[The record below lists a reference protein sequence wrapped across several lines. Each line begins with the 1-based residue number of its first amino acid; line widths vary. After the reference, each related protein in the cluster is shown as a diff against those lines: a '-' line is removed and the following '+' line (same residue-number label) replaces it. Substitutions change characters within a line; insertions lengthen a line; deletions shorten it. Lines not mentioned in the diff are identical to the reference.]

1 LSTVLL
7 FDWRLSKAIENEY
20 KPQPNLR
27 WIPIPDYPLRVFLE
41 APPPTMALLDKDPL
55 LLQSI
60 SDDCKDA
67 FVESLKKIVPRLQAL
82 DVECGNAGG
91 DFFKYAEGRKRVL
104 QQIELDIQQAKNNAM
119 AAIQKRWT
127 NLEKQKADYKS
138 YRTGVAIKIVKGGI
152 GVGAAA
158 AGLAGAVATG
168 GATLAL
174 SIIGTYRA
182 VVDGGKTLWE
192 CMQDAD
198 RVQKRV
204 LADLD
209 SLKKTYAQ
217 NPQLGVAR
225 EVLAS
230 TVNAVLKL
238 PINITNVKSLEGD
251 NELWKGKLTHLV
263 FLAHELAETLNDLL
277 DKSEK
282 LSLQLANDP
291 DSKKKQAALKGFE
304 ADVNKL
310 LTEGFFI
317 ASMGRRVQIQKS
329 HQDAEKGL
337 KVQEQ
342 VTKGIEEL
350 KAGRSKGV
358 DWFNSIIAFAADA
371 ALTGAG
377 YGVKPP
383 DFSSAADTVSKLKDG
398 AGVAID
404 SGTTLYGIY
413 DIAAENSEKVKEVQ
427 DGFLKKWKEKIM
439 GPAKAGPAP
448 PTLAKNA

>member
-1 LSTVLL
+1 MDILL
-7 FDWRLSKAIENEY
+7 FDWRLSKAIEYNY
-20 KPQPNLR
+20 QPPLNLR
-27 WIPIPDYPLRVFLE
+27 WIPIPDYPLRVFLDT
-41 APPPTMALLDKDPL
+41 PPPTYQLLNKDPL

-67 FVESLKKIVPRLQAL
+67 FVDILKKIVPRLQAL
-82 DVECGNAGG
+82 DVECGAAGG
-91 DFFKYAEGRKRVL
+91 DFFKYAEGRKRTM
-104 QQIELDIQQAKNNAM
+104 QQIELDIQQAKKNAL

-127 NLEKQKADYKS
+127 DLEKQKKEYKS
-138 YRTGVAIKIVKGGI
+138 YRTGVAIKLVKGGA
-152 GVGAAA
+152 GVVGAAA
-158 AGLAGAVATG
+158 GLGGAVATG

-182 VVDGGKTLWE
+182 VIDGGKTLWE

-204 LADLD
+204 VGDLE

-217 NPQLGVAR
+217 NAQLGVAR
-225 EVLAS
+225 EVAAS
-230 TVNAVLKL
+230 VVNAVLKL
-238 PINITNVKSLEGD
+238 PINITNVKTLEGD
-251 NELWKGKLTHLV
+251 NELWRGKLTHLV

-277 DKSEK
+277 DKAEQ
-282 LSLQLANDP
+282 LNTQLAGDP

-310 LTEGFFI
+310 LTEGFYI

-337 KVQEQ
+337 KVQAQ

-350 KAGRSKGV
+350 KAGRSHGV
-358 DWFNSIIAFAADA
+358 DWFDSIIDFATEA

-377 YGVKPP
+377 FAVKPP
-383 DFSSAADTVSKLKDG
+383 DFSAAAGTFDKVKDGLDVSKES
-398 AGVAID
+398 A
-404 SGTTLYGIY
+404 TTLYGIY

-427 DGFLKKWKEKIM
+427 DSLLKKWKAKIM
-439 GPAKAGPAP
+439 GPEKVGPAP
-448 PTLAKNA
+448 PTLAKRA

>member
-1 LSTVLL
+1 MPDVLL
-7 FDWRLSKAIENEY
+7 FDWRLSKAIENEC
-20 KPQPNLR
+20 KPQPNFR
-27 WIPIPDYPLRVFLE
+27 WIPVPDYPLRVMLD
-41 APPPTMALLDKDPL
+41 ATPPTMTLLNKDPL

-67 FVESLKKIVPRLQAL
+67 FVDSLKKIVPRLQAL
-82 DVECGNAGG
+82 DTECGNSGG

-104 QQIELDIQQAKNNAM
+104 QQIELDIQQAKTNAM
-119 AAIQKRWT
+119 NAIQKRWT
-127 NLEKQKADYKS
+127 ALEKQKAEYKS
-138 YRTGVAIKIVKGGI
+138 YRTGVAVKLVKGGV

-168 GATLAL
+168 GATLAI

-182 VVDGGKTLWE
+182 LVDGGKTLWE

-198 RVQKRV
+198 GVQKRV
-204 LADLD
+204 VADLD

-225 EVLAS
+225 EVAAS

-238 PINITNVKSLEGD
+238 PINITNVKTLDDD
-251 NELWKGKLTHLV
+251 NKLWKGKLTHLV

-317 ASMGRRVQIQKS
+317 ASMGRRVLIQKS
-329 HQDAEKGL
+329 HEDAEKGL

-358 DWFNSIIAFAADA
+358 DWFDCVIAFAADA

-377 YGVKPP
+377 YGVAPP
-383 DFSSAADTVSKLKDG
+383 DFSSAASTLSKAKDG

-427 DGFLKKWKEKIM
+427 DSLLKKWKAKILGPEKT
-439 GPAKAGPAP
+439 GPAA

>member
-1 LSTVLL
+1 MSDILL

-20 KPQPNLR
+20 KPPLSLR
-27 WIPIPDYPLRVFLE
+27 WIPVPEYPLRVMLDV
-41 APPPTMALLDKDPL
+41 PPPTYAMLNKDPL

-67 FVESLKKIVPRLQAL
+67 FVDSLKKIVPRLQAL
-82 DVECGNAGG
+82 DIECGNAGG

-104 QQIELDIQQAKNNAM
+104 QQIELDIQQAKTKAM
-119 AAIQKRWT
+119 AAITKRWDE
-127 NLEKQKADYKS
+127 LEKQKKEYKS
-138 YRTGVAIKIVKGGI
+138 YRQGVAIKLVKGGV
-152 GVGAAA
+152 GVAGAA
-158 AGLAGAVATG
+158 AGLAGAAATG

-174 SIIGTYRA
+174 SIIGMYRA

-204 LADLD
+204 MGDLE

-225 EVLAS
+225 EVVAS

-238 PINITNVKSLEGD
+238 PINVTNVKTLSDD

-263 FLAHELAETLNDLL
+263 FLAHELAETLNELL
-277 DKSEK
+277 DKSEQ
-282 LSLQLANDP
+282 LSTQLATDP

-350 KAGRSKGV
+350 KKGRSKGV
-358 DWFNSIIAFAADA
+358 DWFDSIIAFAADA

-377 YGVKPP
+377 YGVSPP
-383 DFSSAADTVSKLKDG
+383 DFSAATSTASKLKDG
-398 AGVAID
+398 AGVAMD
-404 SGTTLYGIY
+404 SATTLYGIY

-427 DGFLKKWKEKIM
+427 DSFLKKWKVKILGPEKT
-439 GPAKAGPAP
+439 GPAA
-448 PTLAKNA
+448 PTLSQSA

>member
-1 LSTVLL
+1 MPDVLL
-7 FDWRLSKAIENEY
+7 FDWRLSKAIEYEY
-20 KPQPNLR
+20 KPALTLR
-27 WIPIPDYPLRVFLE
+27 WIPVPDYPLRVMLD
-41 APPPTMALLDKDPL
+41 APPPTMALLQKDPL

-60 SDDCKDA
+60 SDDCKKA
-67 FVESLKKIVPRLQAL
+67 FVDSLKKIVPRLQAL
-82 DVECGNAGG
+82 DTECGNAGG

-119 AAIQKRWT
+119 IAIQKRWAD
-127 NLEKQKADYKS
+127 LERQKKEYKS
-138 YRTGVAIKIVKGGI
+138 YRTGVAIKLVKGGA

-158 AGLAGAVATG
+158 AGLAGAVASG

-204 LADLD
+204 VADLN

-225 EVLAS
+225 EVVAS

-238 PINITNVKSLEGD
+238 PINITNVKTLEGD

-282 LSLQLANDP
+282 LSSQLASDP

-317 ASMGRRVQIQKS
+317 ASMGRRVKIQKS

-358 DWFNSIIAFAADA
+358 DWFDSLIAFAADA

-377 YGVKPP
+377 YNVAPP
-383 DFSSAADTVSKLKDG
+383 DFSAAASTVSKLKDG

-413 DIAAENSEKVKEVQ
+413 DIAAENSAKVKEVQ
-427 DGFLKKWKEKIM
+427 DSLLKKWKERIM
-439 GPAKAGPAP
+439 GPEKVALAP